1 MTDCIFCKII
11 RSEIPAKKYYEDD
24 NIIIIAD
31 ISPQAEKHYLLIP
44 KRHYADI
51 TQMTNSDA
59 AILAASLQKLGGL
72 ADSLGLSGGF
82 RIVSNKGG
90 DARQSV
96 QHLHVHILGGGM
108 LSDKMG

>member
-11 RSEIPAKKYYEDD
+11 RGEIPAKKYYEDD

-51 TQMTNSDA
+51 TQMTDSDA
-59 AILAASLQKLGGL
+59 TILAASLQKLDGL

-82 RIVSNKGG
+82 RIVSNKGD

-96 QHLHVHILGGGM
+96 HHLHIHILGGNT
-108 LSDKMG
+108 LSEKMC